1 MSKSYTVGKHHI
13 SEADD
18 LVTVVWHGP
27 ASLAEIREIMANVD
41 RIYREHGYALLLFD
55 VTEAELAEEG
65 SRKWLA
71 TWARDNPQ
79 CRVATFGASLIIRT
93 TLLLLN
99 RASRIFNPQ
108 VSETQFC
115 ASEAEARAWLSSQRD
130 PLRRAVGSRPL

>member
-1 MSKSYTVGKHHI
+1 MGKSYTVGKHHI
-13 SEADD
+13 SEVDD

-27 ASLAEIREIMANVD
+27 ASLAEIREIMGNVD
-41 RIYREHGYALLLFD
+41 QIYRQHGYALLLFD

-71 TWARDNPQ
+71 AWARDNPQ

-115 ASEAEARAWLSSQRD
+115 ASEAEARDWLAGQRE
-130 PLRRAVGSRPL
+130 PLRRAAHPQSA

>member
-13 SEADD
+13 SEVDD
-18 LVTVVWHGP
+18 LVTVIWHGP
-27 ASLAEIREIMANVD
+27 ASLAEIREIMGHVD
-41 RIYREHGYALLLFD
+41 QIYRQHGYALLLFD

-71 TWARDNPQ
+71 AWARDNPQ

-99 RASRIFNPQ
+99 RASRI
-108 VSETQFC
+108 SETQFC
-115 ASEAEARAWLSSQRD
+115 ASEAEARAWLSDQRE
-130 PLRRAVGSRPL
+130 PLRRAAAPRPQSA